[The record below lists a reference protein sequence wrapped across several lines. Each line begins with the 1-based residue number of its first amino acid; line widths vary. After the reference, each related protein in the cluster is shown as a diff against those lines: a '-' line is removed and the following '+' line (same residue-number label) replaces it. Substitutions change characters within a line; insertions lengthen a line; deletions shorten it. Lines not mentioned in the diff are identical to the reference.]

1 MNKQIANIV
10 FYNFFGENNKMEQA
24 CIFFEDGTVK
34 NVSLEEGI
42 EAAYKLA
49 AAEGISANQFTSMLN
64 KKRIYTM
71 SGKEFERR
79 FQEFIGVPKQEN
91 NTPVN
96 PIIPST
102 PTNNQAGKRKKPT
115 EPTVKP
121 IEPEDKTT
129 MPKEDDTK
137 KPILPPVD
145 IDKTKETDEDIKDT
159 PKKKKKKKKKRGIFN
174 NIKTRI
180 VAGFLAIAMLVT
192 GGAFALKRCS
202 KEGDINSN
210 NIGTSIST
218 EGVEPQDQAYIAL
231 LEKAKNQD
239 QKSAMLNQGR
249 ALDAFNR
256 DFANAHIEKGK
267 SIKPALTWDE
277 TMALNL
283 AYNTYTKDQ
292 IKAMFN
298 GAEVYSKAMAD
309 AYKNATLQLAGAYVI
324 ETRKSPVA
332 TSEFLNNEEHK
343 KFAEKYHE
351 LFLKCKE
358 TTGEE
363 QIKAVNSFYAEL
375 YKDFPISDEI
385 REEGISHAEGRKQLE
400 QYKLVVTPMV
410 TAAEMMFQNLKI
422 DHTLSDKAIAYFNDL
437 GLCNMA
443 EEQFEKIETIT
454 LTATTDKDSPLYAD
468 FKATKIAEL
477 ITEKNYGVPDK
488 ERDLSQLDKFKYWVN
503 GEYLN
508 KGTTTT
514 SKGSSSNKTSQTT
527 STKTKTSTKTDTK
540 KTTTS
545 NRGEAV
551 DAAGEEAV
559 KKAENKVNQQINAEN
574 EKNKAEAEQKAEA
587 NRQEMQAEANK
598 EASKL
603 HDEVNASDKQFQDIL
618 DSLNGILSSG
628 GSISEKDFG
637 DFNVD
642 FDPGYTDGSGNLKDS
657 VTNITTDPS
666 GYQPGAS
673 LPDPNETGKK
683 FDEGQSSNQS
693 NSNSTG
699 NGYVGSQNAPLPDPN
714 ETGKEFDEEYSSSS
728 NTSSSNNGTSN
739 NSNNG
744 ILEYEEEYVPDAAAL
759 VDAWVESL
767 DGVGQEEA
775 AKQYTYK

>member
-10 FYNFFGENNKMEQA
+10 FYNFFGENGKMEQA

-49 AAEGISANQFTSMLN
+49 SAERINANQFTSMLN
-64 KKRIYTM
+64 KEKIYTM

-79 FQEFIGVPKQEN
+79 FQEFIGVPKKQKT
-91 NTPVN
+91 TPVD
-96 PIIPST
+96 PIIPSI
-102 PTNNQAGKRKKPT
+102 PINKQGGNNKKPT
-115 EPTVKP
+115 EPQ
-121 IEPEDKTT
+121 TT
-129 MPKEDDTK
+129 PKEDDTK
-137 KPILPPVD
+137 KPIIPPVD
-145 IDKTKETDEDIKDT
+145 IDKPKDTDEDVKDT
-159 PKKKKKKKKKRGIFN
+159 SKKKKKKKKRKGIFN

-231 LEKAKNQD
+231 LEKTKNQD
-239 QKSAMLNQGR
+239 QKTAMTKQGKN
-249 ALDAFNR
+249 LDAFNR

-298 GAEVYSKAMAD
+298 GAEVNSKAMAD
-309 AYKNATLQLAGAYVI
+309 AYKNATLQAAGAYVI
-324 ETRKSPVA
+324 ETRKSPVN

-410 TAAEMMFQNLKI
+410 AAAEMMFQNLKI

-454 LTATTDKDSPLYAD
+454 LTATTDKDLPLYEE

-477 ITEKNYGVPDK
+477 TTEENYGITDK
-488 ERDLSQLDKFKYWVN
+488 ERDLSQLDAFKYWVN
-503 GEYLN
+503 GEYL
-508 KGTTTT
+508 KKESTTGV
-514 SKGSSSNKTSQTT
+514 KDNSSSKKTQTT
-527 STKTKTSTKTDTK
+527 STKKQTSTKTETK
-540 KTTTS
+540 KTSTS

-551 DAAGEEAV
+551 DAVGEEAV
-559 KKAENKVNQQINAEN
+559 KKAESKVDQQINAEN

-587 NRQEMQAEANK
+587 NRQEMQAAADK
-598 EASKL
+598 DASKL
-603 HDEVNASDKQFQDIL
+603 HDEVNASNKQFQDIL
-618 DSLNGILSSG
+618 DNLNGILSSG
-628 GSISEKDFG
+628 GSVSEKDFG

-642 FDPGYTDGSGNLKDS
+642 FEPGYTDASGALKDS

-666 GYQPGAS
+666 GYQPGTS
-673 LPDPNETGKK
+673 LPNPNDTGKK
-683 FDEGQSSNQS
+683 FDGEQSSNQS

-699 NGYVGSQNAPLPDPN
+699 NGYTGNENAGLPDPN
-714 ETGKEFDEEYSSSS
+714 ETGREFDEEYSNSS
-728 NTSSSNNGTSN
+728 NANDSNNNAPSN

-744 ILEYEEEYVPDAAAL
+744 IFEYEEEYAPDTVAL
-759 VDAWVESL
+759 VDAYVESL
-767 DGVGQEEA
+767 DGVGQEET
-775 AKQYTYK
+775 AKQLTYK